1 MAIKITPNRVI
12 TIYEDGYGL
21 IKLVKKGKPHIYSEN
36 GQYVIGI
43 SQILYKLQSF
53 QNQADRNLNK
63 ARTFIQTKTPEISYG

>member
-12 TIYEDGYGL
+12 TIYEDDHGK
-21 IKLVKKGKPHIYSEN
+21 IRVVKKGKPHIYSEN

-43 SQILYKLQSF
+43 SQVQYKLQSF
-53 QNQADRNLNK
+53 KNEADRNLNK